1 MKSFMAM
8 LHSPLSDEIES
19 AEVNDNMDIREYLEF
34 HASYVGMM
42 NDKRENRLVN
52 DIFKKIPQKYNI
64 HIGISKWAKGL
75 PYAISFCEQKDYLPM
90 WRGYSNDEVGICLGF
105 CRDDFVKKIKY
116 VNADNEKFTLNNC
129 EYLSKS
135 TVRKRRVDTLK
146 KFKEIIDTLD
156 SDGDHRIILRELQHI
171 MDCSAICKPI
181 AFKYEKEVRLIK
193 FGTRVLS
200 PKEGRYG
207 LSLYQE
213 IKMPLSLL
221 KEIIISPFA
230 MHAEMIKYGIVE
242 WLRRSIYS
250 DIVPSEIPIKVE
262 LSKFT

>member
-1 MKSFMAM
+1 MAM
-8 LHSPLSDEIES
+8 VHCPSNEEIES
-19 AEVNDNMDIREYLEF
+19 AEVNDNIDIREYLEF

-52 DIFKKIPQKYNI
+52 EVFKKIPQEYNI
-64 HIGISKWAKGL
+64 HINLSKWVKGL

-90 WRGYSNDEVGICLGF
+90 WRGYSNDDAGICLGF
-105 CRDDFVKKIKY
+105 CRDNFEEKIKD
-116 VNADNEKFTLNNC
+116 VNEESEKFTLNNC
-129 EYLSKS
+129 KYLSKS
-135 TVRKRRVDTLK
+135 AVRERRVSTLR

-156 SDGDHRIILRELQHI
+156 SDKDQRIILRELQHI
-171 MDCSAICKPI
+171 MDQSAICKPI